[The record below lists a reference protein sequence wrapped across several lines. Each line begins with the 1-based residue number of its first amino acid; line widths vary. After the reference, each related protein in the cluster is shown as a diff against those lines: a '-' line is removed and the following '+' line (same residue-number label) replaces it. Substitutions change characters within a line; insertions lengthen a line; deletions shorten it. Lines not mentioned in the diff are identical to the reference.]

1 MYVIMK
7 KLSAIAVL
15 SGLALLS
22 FIPAD
27 VLQIGASMPMADV
40 KMKDVSGKEL
50 SLRDAAGKNGTLVM
64 FSCNTCPYVVKN
76 QTRTN
81 EIMAYAM
88 QNKFGVIILNSNE
101 AYRDKDD
108 SFDEMKKYAQEQG
121 YKWAYTVDKNHE
133 IADAFGAT
141 RTPEIFLFD
150 KGNKLVYHGAI
161 DDSPADAAA
170 VKRQHLKNAIDE
182 VAKGQDV
189 SVKTS
194 KSIGC
199 TIKRKA

>member
-1 MYVIMK
+1 MK

-15 SGLALLS
+15 SGLVLLS
-22 FIPAD
+22 FVPAD
-27 VLQIGASMPMADV
+27 VLQIGASMPKADV

-50 SLRDAAGKNGTLVM
+50 SLRDAAGTNGTLVM

-108 SFDEMKKYAQEQG
+108 SFDEMKKYALEQG

-150 KGNKLVYHGAI
+150 KSNKLVYHGAI